1 MDPRVR
7 PAAVADAPEAGRLLH
22 RFNREFDEPTPAPE
36 ALAARLAE
44 LLAGGNDQVLLA
56 EAPASGIAVLRF
68 RPALWSAGLEC
79 YLAELYVTP
88 ERRRQGL
95 GRALMVAALELAKQK
110 GADSMDLGTDDTDH
124 AAHALYESLGFS
136 RGRPGGPVSWYY
148 EREL

>member
-1 MDPRVR
+1 MDPRIR
-7 PAAVADAPEAGRLLH
+7 QAAPAEALEAAQLLH
-22 RFNREFDEPTPAPE
+22 RFNREFDEPTPEPE
-36 ALAARLAE
+36 ALAKRLAE
-44 LLAGGNDQVLLA
+44 LLAGGHDLVLLA
-56 EAPASGIAVLRF
+56 DSPACGIAVVRF
-68 RPALWSAGLEC
+68 RPALWSAGLES

-95 GRALMVAALELAKQK
+95 GRALMVTALALAKQK
-110 GADSMDLGTDDTDH
+110 GADSMDLGTDEGDL